1 MKRLIVL
8 AVMSLAVLAT
18 GGTRIPKDGGPIPDC
33 SPCPW
38 VR

>member
-8 AVMSLAVLAT
+8 AVLSLSVLAI
-18 GGTRIPKDGGPIPDC
+18 GGTRIPKDGLPLPEC
-33 SPCPW
+33 NPCPW